1 MIYKTKREIGDIL
14 IAKPKCRIGEKL
26 MLNREKAG
34 IINLRGKQN

>member
-14 IAKPKCRIGEKL
+14 IVKPKCRIGEKL
-26 MLNREKAG
+26 MLNPERPG